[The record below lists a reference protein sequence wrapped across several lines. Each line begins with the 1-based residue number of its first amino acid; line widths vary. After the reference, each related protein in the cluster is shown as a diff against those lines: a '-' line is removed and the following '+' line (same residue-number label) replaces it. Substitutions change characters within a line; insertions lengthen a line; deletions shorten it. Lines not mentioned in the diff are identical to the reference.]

1 MALFNKVLG
10 ALAVAVAAAG
20 ASSVAWAQTRGV
32 TSDSVKI
39 AQLIPL
45 SGGARSSGIA
55 LKEGV
60 QAYVK
65 AVNKEGGINGRMIDL
80 LVKDDG
86 YNADKTK
93 ELTIKALEEDKVFGF
108 VSTYGTAATA
118 QMRPIVE
125 QHKAIVVGP
134 FTGAESVRG
143 KTSPVIFYLRP
154 SYNDETEKVVE
165 HLTSFGIENIA
176 VFYQNDGYGKAGLDG
191 VSKALGK
198 RRLKISG
205 SVSIERGSLDV
216 EAAVNELAKQNPEA
230 IVMVVANNEAV
241 GRFADLYS
249 KKGQSAQLFNL
260 SGISAT
266 GLAGSLGKLS
276 YGMAFSGWVPDPS
289 DVSIPVVAEY
299 QKRMLAINP
308 GFKPDPNSLEGYL
321 NAKLMGEGLKKA
333 GRDLTPESFQS
344 AMESMKNY
352 DLGGLRVTFGPDR
365 HEGTNSVDLI
375 MIGKKGQLVQ

>member
-1 MALFNKVLG
+1 MA
-10 ALAVAVAAAG
+10 AAAAG
-20 ASSVAWAQTRGV
+20 ASSVAWAETRGV
-32 TSDSVKI
+32 TNDSVKI

-80 LVKDDG
+80 VVKDDG

-125 QHKAIVVGP
+125 QHKAVVVGP

-308 GFKPDPNSLEGYL
+308 NFKPDPNSLEGYL

-344 AMESMKNY
+344 GMESMKNF